1 MGKKNAKKLLI
12 SISLII
18 FLFAFYICVP
28 FLINFDDQK
37 KIRIENLFSETI
49 SYDTKINGDIQYKL
63 NPLPVLEISNINLT
77 KNNENS
83 ILEKVI
89 LNISIFDLIRNR
101 FTYGDVLLSGGEFI
115 IDLNNAGDLS
125 IISNFKNKKIKFNDV
140 NLRFFNGKES
150 FNLNQSNIKIFFKNK
165 EIEQINGKF
174 NIGEVSFKIY
184 YKEDQLS
191 LKSKEIDFKVSI
203 ENFSKDKKNV
213 RLNFNQTTF
222 FPGIKKLYTDFE
234 FEKNEETIYI
244 KTNKFNTNLFSGF
257 VEIKKN
263 NPRYPIEITGKFENA
278 NFKKIDFLEFEKF
291 LQENLSVLA
300 NIFDA
305 KVSLLFE
312 NMKTKEGIFDNA
324 KITINFLKGDMILDN
339 FNLESD
345 VNKLNVKGRN
355 ILYQKD
361 NLFFYDLIFETSNIK
376 NLCTLVCL
384 DKSLVNK
391 INNKEFKLKSKG
403 LLNIDKS
410 KVTVEEN
417 FTDKQFNDNEL
428 KKLSTTLNTSIISGK
443 LENLFNISRYFNLF

>member
-18 FLFAFYICVP
+18 FLFAFYTCVP

-37 KIRIENLFSETI
+37 KIRIENLVSETI
-49 SYDTKINGDIQYKL
+49 SYDAKINGDIQYKL

-89 LNISIFDLIRNR
+89 LNVSIFDLIRNR
-101 FTYGDVLLSGGEFI
+101 FKYGDVLLSGGEFI

-174 NIGEVSFKIY
+174 NIGEVSFQIY

-213 RLNFNQTTF
+213 RLNFNQITF

-234 FEKNEETIYI
+234 FEKNEEIIYI

-257 VEIKKN
+257 VAIKKN

-324 KITINFLKGDMILDN
+324 KITINFLKGDMTLDN

>member
-37 KIRIENLFSETI
+37 KIRIENLVSETI

-115 IDLNNAGDLS
+115 IDLNNVRDLS

-174 NIGEVSFKIY
+174 NIGEVSFQIY

-203 ENFSKDKKNV
+203 ENFSKNKKKV

-300 NIFDA
+300 NFFDA
-305 KVSLLFE
+305 KASLLFE

>member
-37 KIRIENLFSETI
+37 KIRIENLVSETI

-174 NIGEVSFKIY
+174 NIGEVSFQIY

-291 LQENLSVLA
+291 LQRNLSVLA

>member
-37 KIRIENLFSETI
+37 KIRIENLVSETI

-174 NIGEVSFKIY
+174 NIGEVSFQIY

-300 NIFDA
+300 NFFDA

-428 KKLSTTLNTSIISGK
+428 KKLSTTLNASIISGK

>member
-37 KIRIENLFSETI
+37 KIRIENLVSETI

-174 NIGEVSFKIY
+174 NIGEVSFQIY

-244 KTNKFNTNLFSGF
+244 KTKKFNTNLFSGL

-300 NIFDA
+300 NFFDA

>member
-1 MGKKNAKKLLI
+1 MTVENNNY
-12 SISLII
+12 SL
-18 FLFAFYICVP
+18 
-28 FLINFDDQK
+28 
-37 KIRIENLFSETI
+37 
-49 SYDTKINGDIQYKL
+49 
-63 NPLPVLEISNINLT
+63 
-77 KNNENS
+77 NE
-83 ILEKVI
+83 
-89 LNISIFDLIRNR
+89 
-101 FTYGDVLLSGGEFI
+101 LS
-115 IDLNNAGDLS
+115 
-125 IISNFKNKKIKFNDV
+125 
-140 NLRFFNGKES
+140 
-150 FNLNQSNIKIFFKNK
+150 
-165 EIEQINGKF
+165 
-174 NIGEVSFKIY
+174 
-184 YKEDQLS
+184 
-191 LKSKEIDFKVSI
+191 
-203 ENFSKDKKNV
+203 
-213 RLNFNQTTF
+213 
-222 FPGIKKLYTDFE
+222 
-234 FEKNEETIYI
+234 
-244 KTNKFNTNLFSGF
+244 LFSGF

-278 NFKKIDFLEFEKF
+278 NFKKIDFLEFKKF

-345 VNKLNVKGRN
+345 VNKLNVNGRN

>member
-12 SISLII
+12 SISFII

-28 FLINFDDQK
+28 FLINFDNQK
-37 KIRIENLFSETI
+37 KTRIENLISEII

-101 FTYGDVLLSGGEFI
+101 FTYGDVLLSGGELI
-115 IDLNNAGDLS
+115 IDLNNVRDLS
-125 IISNFKNKKIKFNDV
+125 IISDFKNKKIRFNDV

-150 FNLNQSNIKIFFKNK
+150 FSLNQSNIKIFFKNK
-165 EIEQINGKF
+165 EIERINGKF
-174 NIGEVSFKIY
+174 NIGEVSFQIY

-191 LKSKEIDFKVSI
+191 LKSKEIDFKASI

-234 FEKNEETIYI
+234 LEKNKETIYI

-278 NFKKIDFLEFEKF
+278 NFKKIDFSEFEKF
-291 LQENLSVLA
+291 LQENLSILA

-312 NMKTKEGIFDNA
+312 NMKTNEGIFDNA
-324 KITINFLKGDMILDN
+324 KITVNFLKGDMVIDEL
-339 FNLESD
+339 NLESD

-391 INNKEFKLKSKG
+391 INNKEFKLNSKG

>member
-37 KIRIENLFSETI
+37 KIRIENLVSETI

-101 FTYGDVLLSGGEFI
+101 FTYGDVFLSGGEFI
-115 IDLNNAGDLS
+115 IDLNNAEDLS

-174 NIGEVSFKIY
+174 NIGEVSFQIY

-213 RLNFNQTTF
+213 KLNLNQTTF

-263 NPRYPIEITGKFENA
+263 NPRYPIEITGKFENV

-300 NIFDA
+300 NFFDA

>member
-37 KIRIENLFSETI
+37 KIRIENLVSETI
-49 SYDTKINGDIQYKL
+49 SYDVKINGDIQYKL

-174 NIGEVSFKIY
+174 NIGEVSFQIY

-324 KITINFLKGDMILDN
+324 KITINFLKGDMVLDN

>member
-12 SISLII
+12 SISLIV
-18 FLFAFYICVP
+18 FLFAFYTCVP

-37 KIRIENLFSETI
+37 KIRIENLVSETI

-174 NIGEVSFKIY
+174 NIGEVSFQIY

-300 NIFDA
+300 NFFDA
-305 KVSLLFE
+305 KASLLFE

>member
-12 SISLII
+12 SISFII
-18 FLFAFYICVP
+18 FLFTFYICVP

-37 KIRIENLFSETI
+37 KTRIENLISEII

-101 FTYGDVLLSGGEFI
+101 FTYGDILLSGGELI
-115 IDLNNAGDLS
+115 IDLNNVRDLS
-125 IISNFKNKKIKFNDV
+125 IISD
-140 NLRFFNGKES
+140 
-150 FNLNQSNIKIFFKNK
+150 FKNK

-174 NIGEVSFKIY
+174 NIGEVSFQIY

-278 NFKKIDFLEFEKF
+278 NFKKIDFSEFEKF
-291 LQENLSVLA
+291 LQENLSILA

-312 NMKTKEGIFDNA
+312 NMKTNEGIFDNA
-324 KITINFLKGDMILDN
+324 KITVNFLKGDMVIDELN
-339 FNLESD
+339 FESD
-345 VNKLNVKGRN
+345 VNKLNLKGRN

-391 INNKEFKLKSKG
+391 INNKEFKLNSKG

>member
-37 KIRIENLFSETI
+37 KIRIENLVSETI

-174 NIGEVSFKIY
+174 NIGEVSFQIY

-291 LQENLSVLA
+291 LQRNLSVLA

-324 KITINFLKGDMILDN
+324 KITVNFLKGDMVLDN
-339 FNLESD
+339 LNLESD

>member
-174 NIGEVSFKIY
+174 NIGEVSFQIY

-191 LKSKEIDFKVSI
+191 LNSKEIDFKVSI

-300 NIFDA
+300 NFFDA

>member
-37 KIRIENLFSETI
+37 KIRIENLVSETI

-174 NIGEVSFKIY
+174 NIGEVSFQIY

-263 NPRYPIEITGKFENA
+263 DPRYPIEITGKFENA

-291 LQENLSVLA
+291 LQRNLSVLA

-324 KITINFLKGDMILDN
+324 KITVNFLKGDMVLDN
-339 FNLESD
+339 LNLESD

>member
-37 KIRIENLFSETI
+37 KIRIENLVSETI

-140 NLRFFNGKES
+140 NLRFFNGNES

-174 NIGEVSFKIY
+174 NIGEVSFQIY

-191 LKSKEIDFKVSI
+191 LKSKEIDFKASI

-263 NPRYPIEITGKFENA
+263 NSRYPIEITGKFENA

-291 LQENLSVLA
+291 FQENLSVLA
-300 NIFDA
+300 NFFDA

>member
-37 KIRIENLFSETI
+37 KIRIENLVSETI

-174 NIGEVSFKIY
+174 NIGEVSFQIY

-300 NIFDA
+300 NFFDA

>member
-37 KIRIENLFSETI
+37 KIRIENLVSKTI

-101 FTYGDVLLSGGEFI
+101 FAYGDVLLSGGEFI

-165 EIEQINGKF
+165 EIEKINGKF
-174 NIGEVSFKIY
+174 NIGEVSFQIY

-213 RLNFNQTTF
+213 RLNFNQTSF

-234 FEKNEETIYI
+234 FEKNDEIIYI

-300 NIFDA
+300 NFFDA
-305 KVSLLFE
+305 KVFLLFE

>member
-37 KIRIENLFSETI
+37 KIRIENLVSETI

-115 IDLNNAGDLS
+115 IDLNNVRDLS

-174 NIGEVSFKIY
+174 NIGEVSFQIY

>member
-37 KIRIENLFSETI
+37 KIRIENLVSETI

-174 NIGEVSFKIY
+174 NIGEVSFQIY

-213 RLNFNQTTF
+213 RLNFNQITF

-234 FEKNEETIYI
+234 FEKNEEIIYI

-300 NIFDA
+300 NFFDA
-305 KVSLLFE
+305 KASLLFE

>member
-37 KIRIENLFSETI
+37 KIRIENLVSETI
-49 SYDTKINGDIQYKL
+49 SYDAKISGDIQYKL

-115 IDLNNAGDLS
+115 IDLNNTGDLS

-174 NIGEVSFKIY
+174 NIGEVSFQIY

-213 RLNFNQTTF
+213 KLNLNQTTF

-278 NFKKIDFLEFEKF
+278 NFKKIDLSEFEKF
-291 LQENLSVLA
+291 LQENLSILA

>member
-37 KIRIENLFSETI
+37 KIRIENLVSETI
-49 SYDTKINGDIQYKL
+49 SYDAKISGDIQYKL

-174 NIGEVSFKIY
+174 NIGEVSFQIY

>member
-37 KIRIENLFSETI
+37 KIRIENLVSETI

-174 NIGEVSFKIY
+174 NIGEVSFQIY

>member
-37 KIRIENLFSETI
+37 KIRIENLVSDTI
-49 SYDTKINGDIQYKL
+49 FFDTKINGNIQYKL

-115 IDLNNAGDLS
+115 IDLNNTGDLS

-140 NLRFFNGKES
+140 NLRFFKGKES

-174 NIGEVSFKIY
+174 NIGEVSFQIY

-263 NPRYPIEITGKFENA
+263 NPRYPIEITGIFENA

-291 LQENLSVLA
+291 LQENLFVLT

-324 KITINFLKGDMILDN
+324 KITINFIKGDMVLDN

-443 LENLFNISRYFNLF
+443 LANLFNISRYFNLF

>member
-37 KIRIENLFSETI
+37 KIRIENLVSETI
-49 SYDTKINGDIQYKL
+49 SYDVKIKGDIQYKL

-115 IDLNNAGDLS
+115 IDLNNTGDLS

-174 NIGEVSFKIY
+174 NIGEVSFQIY

-263 NPRYPIEITGKFENA
+263 NTRYPIEITGKFENA

>member
-37 KIRIENLFSETI
+37 KIRIENLVSETI
-49 SYDTKINGDIQYKL
+49 SYDAKINGDIQYKL

-174 NIGEVSFKIY
+174 NIGEVSFQIY

>member
-37 KIRIENLFSETI
+37 KIRIENLVSETI

-101 FTYGDVLLSGGEFI
+101 FKYGDVLLSGGEFI

-174 NIGEVSFKIY
+174 NIGEVSFQIY

>member
-37 KIRIENLFSETI
+37 KIRIENLVSETI

-115 IDLNNAGDLS
+115 IDLNNVRDLS

-174 NIGEVSFKIY
+174 NIGEVSFQIY

-300 NIFDA
+300 NFFDA

>member
-37 KIRIENLFSETI
+37 KIRIENLVSETI

-174 NIGEVSFKIY
+174 NIGEVSFQIY

-300 NIFDA
+300 NFFDA
-305 KVSLLFE
+305 KASLLFE

>member
-28 FLINFDDQK
+28 FLINFDDKK
-37 KIRIENLFSETI
+37 KIRIENLVSETI
-49 SYDTKINGDIQYKL
+49 SYDAKINGDIQYKL

-89 LNISIFDLIRNR
+89 LNVSIFDLIRNR
-101 FTYGDVLLSGGEFI
+101 FKYGDVLLSGGEFI

-174 NIGEVSFKIY
+174 NIGEVSFQIY

-213 RLNFNQTTF
+213 RLNFNQITF

-234 FEKNEETIYI
+234 FEKNEEIIYI

-257 VEIKKN
+257 VAIKKN

-324 KITINFLKGDMILDN
+324 KITINFLKGDMTLDN

>member
-18 FLFAFYICVP
+18 FLFAFYTCVP

-37 KIRIENLFSETI
+37 KIRIENLVSETI
-49 SYDTKINGDIQYKL
+49 SYDAKISGDIQYKL

-89 LNISIFDLIRNR
+89 LNVSIFDLIRNR
-101 FTYGDVLLSGGEFI
+101 FKYGDVLLSGGEFI

-174 NIGEVSFKIY
+174 NIGEVSFQIY

-213 RLNFNQTTF
+213 KLNLNQTTF

-234 FEKNEETIYI
+234 FEKNEEIIYI

-257 VEIKKN
+257 VAIKKN

-324 KITINFLKGDMILDN
+324 KITINFLKGDMTLDN

>member
-18 FLFAFYICVP
+18 FLFAFYICAP

-37 KIRIENLFSETI
+37 KIRIENLVSETI

-63 NPLPVLEISNINLT
+63 KPLPVLEISNINLT

-174 NIGEVSFKIY
+174 NIGEVSFQIY

-191 LKSKEIDFKVSI
+191 LKSKEIVKKPLS
-203 ENFSKDKKNV
+203 NKDS
-213 RLNFNQTTF
+213 
-222 FPGIKKLYTDFE
+222 
-234 FEKNEETIYI
+234 TI
-244 KTNKFNTNLFSGF
+244 S
-257 VEIKKN
+257 
-263 NPRYPIEITGKFENA
+263 PIS
-278 NFKKIDFLEFEKF
+278 LE
-291 LQENLSVLA
+291 
-300 NIFDA
+300 
-305 KVSLLFE
+305 
-312 NMKTKEGIFDNA
+312 
-324 KITINFLKGDMILDN
+324 
-339 FNLESD
+339 
-345 VNKLNVKGRN
+345 
-355 ILYQKD
+355 
-361 NLFFYDLIFETSNIK
+361 
-376 NLCTLVCL
+376 
-384 DKSLVNK
+384 
-391 INNKEFKLKSKG
+391 
-403 LLNIDKS
+403 
-410 KVTVEEN
+410 
-417 FTDKQFNDNEL
+417 
-428 KKLSTTLNTSIISGK
+428 
-443 LENLFNISRYFNLF
+443 

>member
-18 FLFAFYICVP
+18 FLFAFYTCVP

-37 KIRIENLFSETI
+37 KIRIENLVSETI
-49 SYDTKINGDIQYKL
+49 SYDAKINGDIQYKL

-115 IDLNNAGDLS
+115 IDLNNVRDLL
-125 IISNFKNKKIKFNDV
+125 IISDFKNKKIKFNDV
-140 NLRFFNGKES
+140 NLRFFNKKES
-150 FNLNQSNIKIFFKNK
+150 FNFNQSNIKFFFKNK

-174 NIGEVSFKIY
+174 NIGEVSFQIY

-213 RLNFNQTTF
+213 KLNLNQTTF

-263 NPRYPIEITGKFENA
+263 DPRYPIEITGKFENA

-324 KITINFLKGDMILDN
+324 KITINFLKGDMTLDN

>member
-174 NIGEVSFKIY
+174 NIGEVSFQIY

-213 RLNFNQTTF
+213 RLNFNQTAF

-234 FEKNEETIYI
+234 FEKNKETIYI

-263 NPRYPIEITGKFENA
+263 DPRYPIEITGKFENA

-324 KITINFLKGDMILDN
+324 KITINFLKGDMVLDN

-384 DKSLVNK
+384 DKSLINK

>member
-37 KIRIENLFSETI
+37 KIRIENLVSETI

-115 IDLNNAGDLS
+115 IDLNNVRDLS

-174 NIGEVSFKIY
+174 NIGEVSFQIY

-300 NIFDA
+300 NFFDA
-305 KVSLLFE
+305 KASLLFE

>member
-37 KIRIENLFSETI
+37 KIRIENLVSETI

-115 IDLNNAGDLS
+115 IDLNNTGDLS

-174 NIGEVSFKIY
+174 NIGEVSFQIY

-213 RLNFNQTTF
+213 RLNLNQTTF

-324 KITINFLKGDMILDN
+324 KITINFLKGDMVLDN